1 MNYINSMWFT
11 VASLWP
17 NGAALPADQRLLEA
31 VKNGQTHE
39 VEEICDRTFPAQRTS
54 LSESLQGEM
63 PDDLIALI
71 GDLAYAVDTRP
82 ALFYAVT

>member
-17 NGAALPADQRLLEA
+17 NGAEQPADQRLLEA

-39 VEEICDRTFPAQRTS
+39 VEEICDRTFLAQRTS

-63 PDDLIALI
+63 PHDLIALI
-71 GDLAYAVDTRP
+71 GDLAYTVDTRP